1 MKIGD
6 EIYVRGI
13 VDEIRGDTVI
23 IKNEGGYF
31 GTSKTEVIRRDQEWD
46 GVAFDVDKFIVVV
59 DKGKIHVLR
68 KGPNKVIIER
78 PIPYLF

>member
-6 EIYVRGI
+6 EIYVCGI

-46 GVAFDVDKFIVVV
+46 GVAFDANEFAVVV
-59 DKGKIHVLR
+59 DKGKIHILR
-68 KGPNKVIIER
+68 KGINEVVIKR

>member
-1 MKIGD
+1 MRIGD

-31 GTSKTEVIRRDQEWD
+31 GTAKTEVIPRDQEWD
-46 GVAFDVDKFIVVV
+46 GVAFDVDKFTIVV

-68 KGPNKVIIER
+68 KGANNVIIER
-78 PIPYLF
+78 SIPYLF

>member
-31 GTSKTEVIRRDQEWD
+31 GTSKTEVIRRDEEWD
-46 GVAFDVDKFIVVV
+46 ETVFDVDKFCLLV
-59 DKGKIHVLR
+59 DKGRIYVFR
-68 KGPNKVIIER
+68 KDRNNIFVER
-78 PIPYLF
+78 PCMI

>member
-6 EIYVRGI
+6 EIYVRGT

-31 GTSKTEVIRRDQEWD
+31 GTTKTEIISRDQEWD

-68 KGPNKVIIER
+68 KEINKVIIER
-78 PIPYLF
+78 SIPYLF